1 MWSDSLR
8 DEKPLKIG
16 LLVFALAV
24 LGVCQDISAEEK
36 PTGWIPAISLET
48 GLRQV
53 DLSGSSLPGE
63 IMGPPLPDQP
73 LFFDPSIIWPAVSGS
88 GSVRSAYVGAWAE
101 IMSPALGWKRFRLFA
116 RAGVSP
122 TFGQVAKLASKGVP
136 GEIELPIVP
145 LANYDFDEPDILG
158 QGNVATAEPVSP
170 LVTAAVGA
178 SFEFKV
184 GTRTLR
190 VKPAFEYL
198 REEIRFDGTT
208 IRAVGQ
214 TPMFIFADAFPG
226 NIRVIDLQASKTQA
240 FHSIGPS
247 IEIAMD
253 TARVGPLMLA
263 LYVGGS
269 ANRFLGD
276 RGVELS
282 STNEYDETVSW
293 TFEHDPWGFRLGT
306 GLRFRWMPD

>member
-73 LFFDPSIIWPAVSGS
+73 LFFDPSIIWTAVSGS

-122 TFGQVAKLASKGVP
+122 PFGQVAKLASK
-136 GEIELPIVP
+136 IQLTK
-145 LANYDFDEPDILG
+145 D
-158 QGNVATAEPVSP
+158 VAEV
-170 LVTAAVGA
+170 
-178 SFEFKV
+178 
-184 GTRTLR
+184 
-190 VKPAFEYL
+190 
-198 REEIRFDGTT
+198 
-208 IRAVGQ
+208 
-214 TPMFIFADAFPG
+214 
-226 NIRVIDLQASKTQA
+226 
-240 FHSIGPS
+240 
-247 IEIAMD
+247 
-253 TARVGPLMLA
+253 
-263 LYVGGS
+263 
-269 ANRFLGD
+269 
-276 RGVELS
+276 
-282 STNEYDETVSW
+282 
-293 TFEHDPWGFRLGT
+293 
-306 GLRFRWMPD
+306 